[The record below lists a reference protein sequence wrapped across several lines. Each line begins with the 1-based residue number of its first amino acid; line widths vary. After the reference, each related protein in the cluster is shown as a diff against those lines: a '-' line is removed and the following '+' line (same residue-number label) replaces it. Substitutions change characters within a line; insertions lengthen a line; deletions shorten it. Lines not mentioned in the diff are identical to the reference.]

1 MIPRI
6 DELLRDELKVLPH
19 LVHLLDK
26 APEAIEA
33 VIDGRVKDPSR
44 HVPDQVGMGDLSERR
59 EVAVNPNSKQRRTT
73 STFSC
78 DIACP
83 VSPGAGRAAEGT
95 EPKTGE

>member
-1 MIPRI
+1 MIARI

-19 LVHLLDK
+19 LVDLLDK

-33 VIDGRVKDPSR
+33 VIDGRIKDLRDTSQSSQDGRPLRTPRSR
-44 HVPDQVGMGDLSERR
+44 GWSRIRGSD
-59 EVAVNPNSKQRRTT
+59 AT
-73 STFSC
+73 STFSY

-83 VSPGAGRAAEGT
+83 VSPGDGRATEGT

>member
-6 DELLRDELKVLPH
+6 DELLRDELKVLPY

-33 VIDGRVKDPSR
+33 VIDGRVEDPSR
-44 HVPDQVGMGDLSERR
+44 HIPDQSGWATSLNAEKSRLVQ
-59 EVAVNPNSKQRRTT
+59 NSKQRRTT

-78 DIACP
+78 DIA
-83 VSPGAGRAAEGT
+83 
-95 EPKTGE
+95 